1 MSQSN
6 LQVIVRHLFAPLA
19 FVITT
24 TVSGQALAF
33 DAVGLSYSVIGATND
48 VQVEGCAAS
57 PCSSNAIVIPDTV
70 VDGGT
75 GTTYSVTSIAN
86 GAFANPLPPSVFLT
100 SVSIGNNVTRI
111 GDNAFSEITTLTTV
125 TFGNSVETIGD
136 GAFSS
141 CPLLEGVD
149 FPASLVTIGASA
161 FNNSGLKRVIIPDG
175 VDSIGFL
182 AFTQNQLTTLDLG
195 TSVASIGVG
204 AFGTNQLTNI
214 IIPESVSSIGSAAFG
229 ENTLNSVAFKGDFVN
244 FPENTFAANSNLT
257 TITYCADKMNWPQTF
272 NVGTPPATT
281 LIAATPDPLVC
292 QVPPVPPTPPPAAAP
307 VPVSP
312 LWLLGIMTGLLS
324 LVGMRRLRKT

>member
-1 MSQSN
+1 MNEPIAISP
-6 LQVIVRHLFAPLA
+6 VRGIFAPLVFIMA
-19 FVITT
+19 MLLT
-24 TVSGQALAF
+24 GQVLAF
-33 DAVGLSYSVIGATND
+33 DVDGLSYSVIGATND
-48 VQVEGCAAS
+48 VQVEGCAAI
-57 PCSSNAIVIPDTV
+57 PCSSNAVVIPDTV

-75 GTTYSVTSIAN
+75 GTTYSVTSIADD
-86 GAFANPLPPSVFLT
+86 AFANPQPPSVFLT

-111 GDNAFSEITTLTTV
+111 GDDAFSEITTLTTV

-161 FNNSGLKRVIIPDG
+161 FNNSGLKSVIIPDG

-195 TSVASIGVG
+195 TSVASIGDG

-214 IIPESVSSIGSAAFG
+214 IIPESVSSIGTAAFG

-244 FPENTFAANSNLT
+244 FPENTFALNNNLT

-272 NVGTPPATT
+272 NVGGNPPATT
-281 LIAATPDPLVC
+281 LVAATPDPLVC
-292 QVPPVPPTPPPAAAP
+292 QVPPVPPVATP
-307 VPVSP
+307 VPTNP
-312 LWLLGIMTGLLS
+312 LWLLGIMAGLLS
-324 LVGMRRLRKT
+324 VVGIRKLRKV